1 MSLWICGEAKV
12 TVYTHLTQDLYNF
25 EARATPG
32 RKHDFARH
40 VDLERLE
47 LFLVRIAFQLCT
59 LNVLHNLLYTQ
70 PTGKI
75 DSIRVKEGVGLRGY
89 THALPITPHAS
100 FATAPFSFNFDQN
113 PGL

>member
-1 MSLWICGEAKV
+1 VEKRKL
-12 TVYTHLTQDLYNF
+12 YTDLTQDLYNF

-40 VDLERLE
+40 VDLKRLE
-47 LFLVRIAFQLCT
+47 LFLARLAFQLCAF
-59 LNVLHNLLYTQ
+59 NVLHDLLYAQ
-70 PTGKI
+70 PASKI
-75 DSIRVKEGVGLRGY
+75 DSIQVKEGVGVRGY

-113 PGL
+113 PGLLKKKKSV

>member
-1 MSLWICGEAKV
+1 VKKRKL
-12 TVYTHLTQDLYNF
+12 YTDLTQDLYNF

-40 VDLERLE
+40 IDLERLE
-47 LFLVRIAFQLCT
+47 LFLARIAFQLCA

-70 PTGKI
+70 PASKI
-75 DSIRVKEGVGLRGY
+75 QVKDGAGVRGY

-113 PGL
+113 PGLC

>member
-1 MSLWICGEAKV
+1 VEKRKL
-12 TVYTHLTQDLYNF
+12 YTDLTQDLYNF

-32 RKHDFARH
+32 RKHDFARY

-47 LFLVRIAFQLCT
+47 LFIARIAFQLCA

-70 PTGKI
+70 SASKI
-75 DSIRVKEGVGLRGY
+75 NSIRVKEGVGVKRY

-113 PGL
+113 PGLKKKT